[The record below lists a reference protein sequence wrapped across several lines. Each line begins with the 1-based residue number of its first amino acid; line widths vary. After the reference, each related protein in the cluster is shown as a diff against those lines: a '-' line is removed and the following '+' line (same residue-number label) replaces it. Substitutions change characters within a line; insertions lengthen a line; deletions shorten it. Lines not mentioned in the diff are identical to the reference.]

1 MQPQVP
7 IEVNETTGVWT
18 TDGLPML
25 YVPRHFFVNNHTAI
39 EEALG
44 REKYATLLYDAGYKS
59 AYFWC
64 ASEAKTHGL
73 SGLPVFEHYLKRL
86 SQRGWGQFRFQTADA
101 KTGAAEIRLENSL
114 FVLAQAASPAATAHA
129 AHGAGNP
136 ASATH
141 AAGGAGNLASAAHAA
156 GGAGGPATAGV
167 ALPQAAAAGTP
178 AGTRCYMFAG
188 WFAGAMDWVL
198 DTSSVG
204 VKTHSAELQC
214 GGQGHTHCL
223 FRVRP
228 QL

>member
-114 FVLAQAASPAATAHA
+114 FVLAQAA
-129 AHGAGNP
+129 HGAGGP
-136 ASATH
+136 
-141 AAGGAGNLASAAHAA
+141 ASAAHAA
-156 GGAGGPATAGV
+156 SSAGGPATASV
-167 ALPQAAAAGTP
+167 ALRQAAPAGTP
-178 AGTRCYMFAG
+178 TGTRCYMFAG

-198 DTSSVG
+198 DTSGVG

-214 GGQGHTHCL
+214 GGQGHAHCL

>member
-1 MQPQVP
+1 MKPQVP
-7 IEVNETTGVWT
+7 IEVDEATGVWT

-44 REKYATLLYDAGYKS
+44 RGKYATLLYDAGYKS

-86 SQRGWGQFRFQTADA
+86 SQRGWGQFRFQTVDA
-101 KTGAAEIRLENSL
+101 RSGAAEIRLENSL
-114 FVLAQAASPAATAHA
+114 FVLAQ
-129 AHGAGNP
+129 GADNV
-136 ASATH
+136 S
-141 AAGGAGNLASAAHAA
+141 
-156 GGAGGPATAGV
+156 
-167 ALPQAAAAGTP
+167 P
-178 AGTRCYMFAG
+178 AGTSCYMFAG

-198 DTSSVG
+198 DTSGVG
-204 VKTHSAELQC
+204 VKTHSTELQC
-214 GGQGHTHCL
+214 GGQGHSHCL

-228 QL
+228 QI

>member
-7 IEVNETTGVWT
+7 IEVNESTGVWT

-64 ASEAKTHGL
+64 ASEAQTHGL

-86 SQRGWGQFRFQTADA
+86 SQRGWGQFKFQAADA
-101 KTGAAEIRLENSL
+101 KSGAAEIRLDNSL
-114 FVLAQAASPAATAHA
+114 FVLAQASAPPA
-129 AHGAGNP
+129 
-136 ASATH
+136 
-141 AAGGAGNLASAAHAA
+141 
-156 GGAGGPATAGV
+156 
-167 ALPQAAAAGTP
+167 
-178 AGTRCYMFAG
+178 TRCYMFAG

-204 VKTHSAELQC
+204 VKTHSTELQC
-214 GGQGHTHCL
+214 GGQGHSHCL

-228 QL
+228 QI